1 MDVEI
6 TATEF
11 LEVIRTHFGLLYLF
25 FSKLCENHKETSS
38 LTREENTNNYINKAI
53 EFIQNN
59 YHNPIKVSDIAN
71 YVCLNRSYLST
82 VFQNNLNMSPQKFL
96 MEFRITKAA
105 TLLYDT
111 DLPITNIAYSCGYSD
126 PLAFSKAFKKI
137 KGVSPKE
144 YRLKKKETT
153 EKFLLNEI
161 K

>member
-1 MDVEI
+1 MDVAAEI

-11 LEVIRTHFGLLYLF
+11 SEVIRTHFGLLYLF

-82 VFQNNLNMSPQKFL
+82 VFQNKHISLS
-96 MEFRITKAA
+96 
-105 TLLYDT
+105 Y
-111 DLPITNIAYSCGYSD
+111 
-126 PLAFSKAFKKI
+126 AFCSSA
-137 KGVSPKE
+137 
-144 YRLKKKETT
+144 
-153 EKFLLNEI
+153 
-161 K
+161 